1 MTASFVMHARIMF
14 QAVYISHLHADH
26 HIGLVGLLKEREK
39 ITQDPLYLFA
49 PQYIAAWLQLYHRR
63 FESILHQMTLISN
76 NEFFMNIHN
85 PAEPKYK
92 DMYQSL
98 NVQAVRTTY
107 VKHCPHSYGISV
119 TLHNGKK
126 IVYRY
131 IHNFFYIFSY
141 SINFLQ
147 LHAMNLCFILFK
159 FNLKWII
166 FTLMQYIGKKR

>member
-1 MTASFVMHARIMF
+1 MLLFFYNFAMTMSFVTLARIIF

-26 HIGLVGLLKEREK
+26 HIGLIGLLKEREK

-49 PQYIAAWLQLYHRR
+49 PPYIAAWLQLYHVR
-63 FESILHQMTLISN
+63 FESILHQMTLIPN
-76 NEFFMNIHN
+76 NEFFMDTHE
-85 PAEPKYK
+85 PAEYKYK
-92 DMYQSL
+92 NMYKTL

-131 IHNFFYIFSY
+131 IHNNFF
-141 SINFLQ
+141 
-147 LHAMNLCFILFK
+147 
-159 FNLKWII
+159 
-166 FTLMQYIGKKR
+166 